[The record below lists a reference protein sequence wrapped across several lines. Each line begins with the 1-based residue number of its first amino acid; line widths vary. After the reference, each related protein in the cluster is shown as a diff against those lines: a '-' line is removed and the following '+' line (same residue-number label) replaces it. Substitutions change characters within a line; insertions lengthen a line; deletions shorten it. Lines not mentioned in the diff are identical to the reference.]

1 MVALQIRDVPEDVR
15 DALAEQARAR
25 GKSLQGLLL
34 ELITVEAR
42 RARNVALLDQ
52 FDARD
57 DGARLTADEVASSI
71 DAARAERGTA

>member
-15 DALAEQARAR
+15 DALAEQARVR

-42 RARNVALLDQ
+42 RARNIALLDQ
-52 FDARD
+52 FDSRD
-57 DGARLTADEVASSI
+57 DGANLSADELLGSL
-71 DAARAERGTA
+71 DDARAERGRA